1 MLNILQ
7 AVLKRLGSLGNEAV
21 MIDEAELLCHQNLQ
35 DLYNS
40 TRAAK
45 VKLSCRYEVG
55 FFFAN
60 YWFILF
66 HLTNELWHAPSANA
80 SSVVSFFQIL
90 TIRYVTQHFQRS
102 LVRGVE
108 AFVSISSKQMEI
120 GDKAFSNLLHLVHST
135 SLVV

>member
-1 MLNILQ
+1 MLQ

-55 FFFAN
+55 FFFATGSSYFMSLMN
-60 YWFILF
+60 YGMH
-66 HLTNELWHAPSANA
+66 HLLMHH
-80 SSVVSFFQIL
+80 Q
-90 TIRYVTQHFQRS
+90 
-102 LVRGVE
+102 
-108 AFVSISSKQMEI
+108 
-120 GDKAFSNLLHLVHST
+120 
-135 SLVV
+135 